1 MSVLRNLESK
11 LAGLVEGTFSRAFK
25 SEVQPIEIARKLA
38 KEMDDNKTI
47 SISRTYVPNQYTVYL
62 SPQDRG
68 QFEGWEDAARKELSD
83 YLLQYAR
90 DGGMT
95 LTTRPTVEFATDE
108 RLGVGEFGIQA
119 MLIKPPTGEHEAAE
133 QVEHGHTMVYS
144 PVKDARRLEPEAP
157 RGRATSKARL
167 VGAGKRTVLSGSRV
181 VIGRSRDCDIQLDD
195 PNSSRRHAEVR
206 REGDAWVVVDLG
218 STNGIK
224 VNGSR
229 VAEAE
234 LHPGDE
240 VTLGLVRLRFEL
252 E

>member
-1 MSVLRNLESK
+1 MSVLRSIEQKLE
-11 LAGLVEGTFSRAFK
+11 GLFEGTFRSAFK
-25 SEVQPIEIARKLA
+25 SEVKPIEIARKLA
-38 KEMDDNKTI
+38 KEMGDNKTV

-90 DGGMT
+90 DEGLT
-95 LTTRPTVEFATDE
+95 LTTRPTVDFATDD

-119 MLIKPPTGEHEAAE
+119 MLIRTPEDEQAE
-133 QVEHGHTMVYS
+133 PEQADFGHTMVYS
-144 PVKDARRLEPEAP
+144 PSRDARPLEAP
-157 RGRATSKARL
+157 VAQGRALL
-167 VGAGKRTVLSGSRV
+167 VGAGKRTVLSGARV
-181 VIGRSRDCDIQLDD
+181 VLGRSRDCDIQLDD
-195 PNSSRRHAEVR
+195 PNTSRRHAEVR
-206 REGDAWVVVDLG
+206 RDGDAWVIVDLG

-240 VTLGLVRLRFEL
+240 VTLGLVRLRFER